1 MSETPR
7 SPSMTAGKNDLF
19 VQTMLAA
26 MKYSV
31 GPENVRTVSAK
42 RDNREPEFILYDGT
56 HTTITAYKVKPAV
69 FDLVLTLSIGAYLG
83 LVFLAISNCNVL
95 VTFVTK
101 SLTAVTSGST
111 IPSSSGNGVYRNGHV
126 GNGKCGNGS
135 PINNNGSPKG
145 LHMKVQ

>member
-7 SPSMTAGKNDLF
+7 FASMTAGKNDLF

-26 MKYSV
+26 MKSSV

-83 LVFLAISNCNVL
+83 AVYFAILNSGAL
-95 VTFVTK
+95 VTFVT
-101 SLTAVTSGST
+101 SLAMVGSGSTAASSTSGSPT
-111 IPSSSGNGVYRNGHV
+111 SGSSKFKMANGNGHAMV
-126 GNGKCGNGS
+126 
-135 PINNNGSPKG
+135 NNNGSPNG
-145 LHMKVQ
+145 HLKVN

>member
-1 MSETPR
+1 
-7 SPSMTAGKNDLF
+7 MTAGKNDPF

-26 MKYSV
+26 MKSSV

-83 LVFLAISNCNVL
+83 AVYYAILNSGAL
-95 VTFVTK
+95 VTFVT
-101 SLTAVTSGST
+101 SLTLVGNGSNATSSTSGSPT
-111 IPSSSGNGVYRNGHV
+111 ANGKFKMANGNGHAMV
-126 GNGKCGNGS
+126 
-135 PINNNGSPKG
+135 NNNGSPNG
-145 LHMKVQ
+145 HLKVN